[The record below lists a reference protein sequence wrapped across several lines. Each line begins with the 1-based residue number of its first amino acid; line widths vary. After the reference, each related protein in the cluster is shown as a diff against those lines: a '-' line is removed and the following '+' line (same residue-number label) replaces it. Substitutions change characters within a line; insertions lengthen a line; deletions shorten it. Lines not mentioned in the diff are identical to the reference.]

1 LEIHKF
7 SFMLNVQKQI
17 TSFSLKPLKILLLS
31 GALLGLGA
39 CSGLPDLNPFGEAV
53 PELKVGE
60 ASAEQLYSRALVTV
74 NTGSPKEAATQ
85 FEEVER
91 QFPYSTWARRSMLM
105 SAYAH
110 YERNSFDDAV
120 NASKRFLTLYPGH
133 DDAAYAYY
141 LIALSYYEQISDVG
155 RDQAMTKRAL
165 NALED
170 LIKRYPYSDYA
181 KDAEQKAILAR
192 DHLAGKEMKIGRYY
206 ASKKA
211 YVAAINRFKV
221 VVTEYQ
227 RTSQAPEALLRLA
240 ESYMALGV
248 TNEAQTAAAIL
259 GHNFPDTKW
268 YDDAYVLLKSD
279 GLEPRENKGSW
290 LSRAWKSIT
299 F

>member
-1 LEIHKF
+1 
-7 SFMLNVQKQI
+7 MLV
-17 TSFSLKPLKILLLS
+17 
-31 GALLGLGA
+31 LGVMLTLGA
-39 CSGLPDLNPFGEAV
+39 CTTISDLNPFGEV
-53 PELKVGE
+53 KPEIKVGE
-60 ASAEQLYSRALVTV
+60 ASAEKLYARALATV
-74 NTGSPKEAATQ
+74 NNGSSKEAATQ

-91 QFPYSTWARRSMLM
+91 QYPYSTWARRSMLM

-110 YERNSFDDAV
+110 YERNSYDDAI
-120 NASKRFLTLYPGH
+120 NASKRFLALYPGH
-133 DDAAYAYY
+133 DDAPYAYY

-155 RDQAMTKRAL
+155 RDQRMTKKAL
-165 NALED
+165 AALED
-170 LIKRYPYSDYA
+170 LIRRYPYSDYS

-206 ASKKA
+206 LDKKA
-211 YVAAINRFKV
+211 YIAAINRFKV
-221 VVTEYQ
+221 VVSKYQ
-227 RTSQAPEALLRLA
+227 RTSHAPEALMRLA
-240 ESYMALGV
+240 EAYMALGI

-259 GHNFPDTKW
+259 GENFPDSKW